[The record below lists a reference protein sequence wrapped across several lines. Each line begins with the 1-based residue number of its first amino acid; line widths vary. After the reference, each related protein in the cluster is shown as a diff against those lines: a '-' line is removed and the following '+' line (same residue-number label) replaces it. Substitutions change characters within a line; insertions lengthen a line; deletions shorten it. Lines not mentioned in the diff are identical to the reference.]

1 MDAMPPRK
9 IPKSFAPET
18 VAYVRRRY
26 AAGDPVDDI
35 LADTGM
41 LKADLYSC
49 VDGLY
54 DDGSGLLVPP
64 LPRRLAIKRRRAGL
78 PLVRATVAAR
88 LWRTAEGH
96 VKLLEARLARRDLS
110 DEERDRDVRLF
121 AILAQAARDL
131 VEADC
136 EARPAA
142 GLAAGA
148 VGAQHAAPLPMPMPA
163 QTSEDDDPVPDDIDE
178 FRRRLAER
186 ISALAAADVAASAGE
201 TSA

>member
-1 MDAMPPRK
+1 MDAMPARK
-9 IPKSFAPET
+9 ISKNLGPET

-26 AAGDPVDDI
+26 AAGDAVADI

-49 VDGLY
+49 VDGLL

-88 LWRTAEGH
+88 LWRATESH
-96 VKLLEARLARRDLS
+96 VKLLEARAARKDLP
-110 DEERDRDVRLF
+110 DAERERDARMV
-121 AILAQAARDL
+121 AIMAQAARDL

-142 GLAAGA
+142 EQAAR
-148 VGAQHAAPLPMPMPA
+148 PMPA
-163 QTSEDDDPVPDDIDE
+163 PTSEDDDPVPEDIDE
-178 FRRRLAER
+178 FRRRLAEKLDA
-186 ISALAAADVAASAGE
+186 IAAADEAAGFGEASA
-201 TSA
+201 

>member
-9 IPKSFAPET
+9 IAKNFAPEM

-35 LADTGM
+35 LADTRM

-49 VDGLY
+49 VDGLH
-54 DDGSGLLVPP
+54 DDGSNLLVPP

-96 VKLLEARLARRDLS
+96 VKLLEARLARKDLS
-110 DEERDRDVRLF
+110 DEERDREVRLF
-121 AILAQAARDL
+121 AIIVQAARDL

-142 GLAAGA
+142 ALA
-148 VGAQHAAPLPMPMPA
+148 VGAQHAAPLAMAMPMP
-163 QTSEDDDPVPDDIDE
+163 TSEDDDPVPDDIDE
-178 FRRRLAER
+178 FRRR
-186 ISALAAADVAASAGE
+186 ISEKIDRLVAADAAAASDR
-201 TSA
+201 S